1 MTLTSVTASTTSA
14 QTTSPLTRLAHALDS
29 EMRAVNELILDR
41 MQSDIPLIPQ
51 LASYLIASGGKR
63 IRPLLTIAAARL
75 FDAATPRPYRLA
87 ASVEFIHTATLLH
100 DDVVDESDQRRGQAS
115 ANSVF
120 GNQASVLVGDFLFS
134 RAFEL
139 MVEDGSID
147 VLRVLSH
154 ASAVI
159 AEGEVLQL
167 SLQNNLDTTIEQY
180 FKVIGAKTAALFAA
194 ATEVGAIVANQNHKT
209 QAHLRDY
216 GYHLGMAFQIADDM
230 LDYAGQK
237 SKMGK
242 NTGDDFKE
250 GKMSAPVIFALQEFG
265 KHERD
270 EWLSFFGKSDSTPD
284 QIEKNMKLIDST
296 KALDRCHALASEH
309 ILKAKSSLS
318 FLPHSDIKSILLDV
332 ADYVL
337 NRDT

>member
-1 MTLTSVTASTTSA
+1 MTNASATTDMA
-14 QTTSPLTRLAHALDS
+14 EFSPLQHLAHALEND
-29 EMRAVNELILDR
+29 MRAVNELIIDR

-75 FDAATPRPYRLA
+75 FDANTTRPYRLA

-115 ANSVF
+115 ANAVF

-167 SLQNNLDTTIEQY
+167 SLQNNVETTIDQY
-180 FKVIGAKTAALFAA
+180 NQVIGAKTAALFAA
-194 ATEVGAIVANQNHKT
+194 ATEVGAIVANQNHKI
-209 QAHLRDY
+209 QSQLRDY

-230 LDYAGQK
+230 LDYAGT
-237 SKMGK
+237 SESMGK
-242 NTGDDFKE
+242 NAGDDFKE
-250 GKMSAPVIFALQEFG
+250 GKMSAPVIYALQQFNADQRHQFLTHFG
-265 KHERD
+265 KGNIESAL
-270 EWLSFFGKSDSTPD
+270 LSQSL
-284 QIEKNMKLIDST
+284 NLIRTTNALQNCHTQAQDHIT
-296 KALDRCHALASEH
+296 RAKA
-309 ILKAKSSLS
+309 SLS
-318 FLPHSDIKSILLDV
+318 TLQHSDMKAILCDV

-337 NRDT
+337 TRNN